1 MGDEQ
6 QTETTPDPYRAP
18 LPHTPTPDPY
28 RAPLPPN
35 PDHYQAPLPYTS
47 YAPVNGSPV
56 TGSPVAG
63 SPVTGSPVAGSPVAG
78 QAAPS
83 NPQATA
89 SLVLGIVSIVASIVF
104 LPAIVGVVLGIV
116 GVLRSGLTDPP
127 VGRAKAI
134 VGIVLSVLSVPIG
147 VALVDQI
154 ATGVRSGLA
163 GLEQAM
169 EEGTE
174 EGAPTAHASQSASPV
189 PDLAE
194 FIEVD
199 AAEWESIVDDPN
211 QARDRPVVV
220 FAEVMQ
226 FGGSTGSDRFLAST
240 GVDQPG
246 ELELQTDTL
255 LIGDEALLDG
265 VETGDVLKVHA
276 VVTGSFEY
284 ETQVGGTAT
293 VPVLVIAQLE
303 DVGYADLS
311 KDVTLGTTV
320 STEIGWA
327 QIPATVTNSS
337 QRTFTYAVDVVAE
350 SKDGS
355 TSYATGTGFAED
367 LEPGQQKE
375 VTVDFF
381 EDLPADAVFR
391 IEKVERYPE

>member
-18 LPHTPTPDPY
+18 LPDRTTPDPY
-28 RAPLPPN
+28 G
-35 PDHYQAPLPYTS
+35 APLPYTP
-47 YAPVNGSPV
+47 YP
-56 TGSPVAG
+56 
-63 SPVTGSPVAGSPVAG
+63 PVAGSPVAG
-78 QAAPS
+78 QPAPG

-104 LPAIVGVVLGIV
+104 VTAIVGVVLGIV
-116 GVLRSGLTDPP
+116 GWLRSRRTDPP
-127 VGRAKAI
+127 VGRAKAV
-134 VGIVLSVLSVPIG
+134 VGIALSVLSIAIG
-147 VALVDQI
+147 AVLVAEI

-163 GLEQAM
+163 GLGQAL
-169 EEGTE
+169 E
-174 EGAPTAHASQSASPV
+174 EGAPTASASQSASPV
-189 PDLAE
+189 PDPAD
-194 FIEVD
+194 FIQVD
-199 AAEWESIVDDPN
+199 AAEWAAIAENPDR
-211 QARDRPVVV
+211 AKDRPVVV

-226 FGGSTGSDRFLAST
+226 FDGSTGLDRFLAST

-246 ELELQTDTL
+246 ELELQTNTL
-255 LIGDEALLDG
+255 LIGDEVLLDG

-276 VVTGSFEY
+276 VVTGSVEY

-337 QRTFTYAVDVVAE
+337 HRTFTYMVDVVAE
-350 SKDGS
+350 SRDGS
-355 TSYATGTGFAED
+355 TSYATGTGFAEN

-381 EDLPADAVFR
+381 EDIPADAVFR